1 MAHPDDT
8 RRKVRAAMVFDQ
20 QTAEVAGL
28 RYGIP
33 IGTVRRW
40 KAEAKTEGDDW
51 DKAAA
56 AQMMAGGAFED
67 VGRQMLGKMMQQAQ
81 ATLDA
86 VENNP
91 EIGPAEQVKLLASMA
106 DSHHKI
112 TSALRKLLP
121 ETDKLAISMD
131 TIRRL
136 VDFVRE
142 NAPQHI
148 GVISQIVGPFGEEL
162 ARAYGNKQG

>member
-1 MAHPDDT
+1 MAHPDET
-8 RRKVRAAMVFDQ
+8 RRKVRAAFVFDQ
-20 QTAEVAGL
+20 QTLEIAAL
-28 RYGIP
+28 RYNVP
-33 IGTVRRW
+33 VGTARRW
-40 KAEAKTEGDDW
+40 KSEAKAEGDDW

-81 ATLDA
+81 ATLEA
-86 VENNP
+86 VEGNP

-106 DSHHKI
+106 DSHHKM

-121 ETDKLAISMD
+121 ETDKLATAMD
-131 TIRRL
+131 VTRRL

-142 NAPQHI
+142 NMPQHI
-148 GVISQIVGPFGEEL
+148 GAISQIVGPFGEEL
-162 ARAYGNKQG
+162 ARAYGNKQS